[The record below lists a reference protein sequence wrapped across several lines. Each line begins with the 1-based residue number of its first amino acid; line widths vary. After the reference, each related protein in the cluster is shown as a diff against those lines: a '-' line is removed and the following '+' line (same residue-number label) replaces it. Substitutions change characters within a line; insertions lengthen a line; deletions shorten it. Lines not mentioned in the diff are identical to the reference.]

1 VLSDGFQITRRG
13 NTPVRTTIM
22 IDFETYPAKFRLAPA
37 LADLLGVVSATRS
50 DAIAGV
56 WHYIKVST

>member
-1 VLSDGFQITRRG
+1 
-13 NTPVRTTIM
+13 M